1 MQVVLQNKRIYE
13 PAYGSRAPWDTTTK
27 GFDQAFL
34 LSHLYSKKIFSE
46 ALCSFH

>member
-13 PAYGSRAPWDTTTK
+13 PAYAPWETTTK